1 MNVKTICLAILTQGE
16 TTGYDI
22 RKRSTEG
29 DYAYFM
35 EASFGS
41 IYPALSKLEEEGYV
55 TSRTVAQEGKPSKR
69 VYKITET
76 GRTFFINSLYDEL
89 NDDVFRSEFLLF
101 LRFVEDL
108 PRSLVEKRVNE
119 RIAKCDDA
127 IENVKKLEKEFT
139 KPSERWVLNFGQHC
153 MRSAR
158 QYLIE
163 NKNEILALAQQ
174 EDVPARA
181 AE

>member
-1 MNVKTICLAILTQGE
+1 MNVKTICLAILTHGE

-55 TSRTVAQEGKPSKR
+55 TSRTVSQVGKPSKR
-69 VYKITET
+69 VYKITPA
-76 GRTFFINSLYDEL
+76 GREFFINSLHDEL
-89 NDDVFRSEFLLF
+89 NHDMYRSEFLLF
-101 LRFVEDL
+101 MRFVEEL
-108 PRSLVEKRVNE
+108 PRSLVEKRINE

-127 IENVKKLEKEFT
+127 IASVEKLEEEFT
-139 KPSERWVLNFGQHC
+139 KPSEKWVLNFGRHN
-153 MRSAR
+153 MRHAR
-158 QYLIE
+158 EFLIE
-163 NKNEILALAQQ
+163 HKHEMIALAQ
-174 EDVPARA
+174 DDDTPAHA